1 MKRDIPLGHRL
12 RHHLRQCRDAVITEV
27 LRRRSDR
34 QWATHGRDRR
44 HTQTHRFR
52 GIGFLAVCPEERIII
67 TLAPARSQQSYRHEA
82 FLWHDAYDFTAGIVP
97 FITDG
102 LEAGEPVMVAVST
115 QHTKWLRDALDGQ
128 ADVEFVDIEQLGR
141 NPAQIIPAWQQF
153 LNSRSGRFR
162 PVRGVGEPIWPGRR
176 PEELVECQL
185 HEAMLN
191 IAIDPE
197 TPFWLICSYDTV
209 TLSPAVV
216 EEAHRSHPVIV
227 EAASYQGSAHYTG
240 RAHVEEMFAA
250 ELSELVGR
258 PIAAVFTAHNVSR
271 LYAYIKLELYIA
283 GLSAGAAGDLA
294 ATAQQLALNSLQ
306 RGAAEVTVQMW
317 SQPHALICDVVD
329 DTVIDDVLLGRRVPV
344 EDEHDGLWDANQLCD
359 LVQMRSSSVGTTVR
373 LHAWK

>member
-1 MKRDIPLGHRL
+1 VTSVVRAG
-12 RHHLRQCRDAVITEV
+12 
-27 LRRRSDR
+27 
-34 QWATHGRDRR
+34 
-44 HTQTHRFR
+44 
-52 GIGFLAVCPEERIII
+52 CPEERIII
-67 TLAPARSQQSYRHEA
+67 TLAPTRSQQSYRHEA
-82 FLWHDAYDFTAGIVP
+82 FLWHDASDFTAGIVP
-97 FITDG
+97 FIRDG
-102 LEAGEPVMVAVST
+102 LEAREPVMVAVGAL
-115 QHTKWLRDALDGQ
+115 HTKWLRDALDGQ
-128 ADVEFVDIEQLGR
+128 ADVDFVDMEELGR

-153 LNSRSGRFR
+153 LNTGSGRFR

-197 TPFWLICSYDTV
+197 TPFWLICPYDAV

-227 EAASYQGSAHYTG
+227 EAASYHGSAHYTG

-250 ELSELVGR
+250 ELSELVGQ
-258 PIAAVFTAHNVSR
+258 PIATVFTADNMSR
-271 LYAYIKLELYIA
+271 LYTYIKLELYVA
-283 GLSAGAAGDLA
+283 GLPARAAGDIA

-317 SQPHALICDVVD
+317 SQPHALICEVVD
-329 DTVIDDVLLGRRVPV
+329 DTVIDDVLLGRRVPA
-344 EDEHDGLWDANQLCD
+344 EDEHDGLWHANQLCD
-359 LVQMRSSSVGTTVR
+359 LVQMRSSSAGTTVR